1 MNIYVQ
7 NTFTTVTDYATIAR
21 KETIS
26 QTNANSTLKQDQEV
40 QVKKS

>member
-7 NTFTTVTDYATIAR
+7 NTFITVTDYATIAK

-26 QTNANSTLKQDQEV
+26 QTNANSTLKQDQEA
-40 QVKKS
+40 QVRKN